1 MNEQL
6 SSRLRQM
13 TLCSVT
19 HLHLPFFGKVVLLPT
34 AKSFRL
40 DKVKGCSSSSFSA
53 SGLILVTYSLLLTT
67 HSSFTTTVKLLLL
80 RLLLVQ
86 MGSVSDRE
94 TKAIPA
100 VVMMPGAPFVLRWFW
115 CWCWLKELQPL
126 LQHESS
132 SSTSSCGHFLISR
145 QKPVHDKWPHRGGNF

>member
-19 HLHLPFFGKVVLLPT
+19 HLHLPFFDKVVLLPT
-34 AKSFRL
+34 ATKSFHL

-67 HSSFTTTVKLLLL
+67 HFSFTTTVKLLL

-100 VVMMPGAPFVLRWFW
+100 VVMMPGAPFVLRWF
-115 CWCWLKELQPL
+115 
-126 LQHESS
+126 
-132 SSTSSCGHFLISR
+132 
-145 QKPVHDKWPHRGGNF
+145 

>member
-34 AKSFRL
+34 ATKSFHL

-53 SGLILVTYSLLLTT
+53 SGLILVTYSLLLTLLTT

-100 VVMMPGAPFVLRWFW
+100 VVMMPGAPFVLRWF
-115 CWCWLKELQPL
+115 
-126 LQHESS
+126 
-132 SSTSSCGHFLISR
+132 
-145 QKPVHDKWPHRGGNF
+145 